1 MVTFLPLADPK
12 LIEDVARMTALR
24 ATHLLDSPAED
35 AFDRWTEL
43 AARLIGVPTTLISL
57 VDEHRQFFKSAVG
70 LPEPWASKRE
80 TPLSHSFCQ
89 HAVASGEM
97 LAVEDAREHPLVH
110 DNLAVTDLGVLAYA
124 GAPLKDSN
132 GLTLGVLC
140 AIDDAPRR
148 WTAQELATLEA
159 LSKSVMNEIAL
170 RTTIQRLAKSEAD
183 ARRQSL
189 LLNSVVGQMDDALA
203 VIDMHDR
210 VLINNES
217 ANRMRRMYVGGEL
230 TLTDVEGRR
239 IGWEDRP
246 IRRALRG
253 ETLNSVVVREE
264 ARGFPSR
271 WLSIHARPLLDE
283 KGAQIGALST
293 ARDITQMQGVQE
305 ELRLLNDRLREQS
318 FADELTGLY
327 NRRGFTALASQ
338 ELKVSLRAK
347 RNAVVFLIDLDGMKQ
362 INDRLGHE
370 AGDGA
375 LLEAASVLR
384 NTFRDSDIPARMG
397 GDEFSVLAI
406 EANEEQAALLVKRL
420 QSQVAEAN
428 AASGR
433 AFSLAMSAG
442 YAVFHPD
449 SPRPLADLITLADEA
464 MYADKQRRRGLGLPS
479 VARP

>member
-1 MVTFLPLADPK
+1 MPLADPK
-12 LIEDVARMTALR
+12 LIEDVKRMTALR
-24 ATHLLDSPAED
+24 ATNLLDSPAED
-35 AFDRWTEL
+35 LFDRWTEL
-43 AARLIGVPTTLISL
+43 VARLIGVPTTFISL
-57 VDEHRQFFKSAVG
+57 VDEHRQFLKSAVG

-110 DNLAVTDLGVLAYA
+110 DNLAVTDLGIIAYA
-124 GAPLKDSN
+124 GAPLKDSS
-132 GLTLGVLC
+132 GQTLGVLC
-140 AIDDAPRR
+140 AIDTVPRR

-203 VIDMHDR
+203 VVDMNDQ
-210 VLINNES
+210 VLIKN
-217 ANRMRRMYVGGEL
+217 AAAKRMRQMYTAGEL
-230 TLTDVEGRR
+230 TLIDAEGRR
-239 IGWEDRP
+239 IAWEDRP

-253 ETLNSVVVREE
+253 ETLNSVVLREE
-264 ARGFPSR
+264 AKGFPPR

-283 KGAQIGALST
+283 TGAQIGALSA
-293 ARDITQMQGVQE
+293 ARDITQMQAAQE
-305 ELRLLNDRLREQS
+305 ELRSLNYRLREQS

-347 RNAVVFLIDLDGMKQ
+347 RNAVVFYIDLDGMKQ
-362 INDRLGHE
+362 INDKLGHE

-375 LLEAASVLR
+375 LLEAASVIR

-406 EANEEQAALLVKRL
+406 EANEAQAVSLMKRL
-420 QSQVAEAN
+420 QSNVVEAN
-428 AASGR
+428 AESGR
-433 AFSLAMSAG
+433 AFLLALSAG
-442 YAVFHPD
+442 YVVFHPE
-449 SPRPLADLITLADEA
+449 SPRPLAELITLADEA
-464 MYADKQRRRGLGLPS
+464 MYADKRRRKGLGYPS
-479 VARP
+479 AARP